1 MAEDRNHPTTDPD
14 RASPGHH
21 DQAKPTDQLRRL
33 IPLGT
38 GIAGILLGIWLAV
51 FIMPGFGLFES
62 SALGRYIDERSLI
75 AARAASEG
83 VRTEVAEQLAALEAQ
98 KEIIENLTNPP
109 GLSVTEIVGQYRDA
123 VVTIVTV
130 IPDPVYDGEERHFIG
145 TGFILN
151 RYGMIATNEHVIG
164 GASSI
169 SVILAD
175 GREYEARKINSDRD
189 SDLAILQID
198 GEGELPGV
206 VVMGDSDEITV
217 GEPVVA
223 IGSPVSRN
231 FAGTVTSGII
241 SGKDR
246 EVYIGDLVIGYLQT
260 DAAINEGNSG
270 GPLFNSRGEVIG
282 INTAKMSENIQ
293 GIGLS
298 IPINLLKDKLTA
310 LSRPPLY
317 MGFTTRDLNADA
329 LEALGL
335 GNGIVVIAVDEASPA
350 ELAGIQEQDI
360 ILSVD
365 GIMIN
370 GAGQLNEVRD
380 RYEAGQSVKVK
391 IRRGTEILTLE
402 LRLIPSP

>member
-1 MAEDRNHPTTDPD
+1 MAEDRNHPTTNPD
-14 RASPGHH
+14 RDEPGQH
-21 DQAKPTDQLRRL
+21 DQAKGTDQLRRC
-33 IPLGT
+33 IPIVT
-38 GIAGILLGIWLAV
+38 GFAGILLGFWLAI
-51 FIMPGFGLFES
+51 FIMPGFGFFES
-62 SALGRYIDERSLI
+62 STLGRYIDERSLI

-98 KEIIENLTNPP
+98 KEIIEKLTNPP
-109 GLSVTEIVGQYRDA
+109 GLSVAEIVGQYRDA

-151 RYGMIATNEHVIG
+151 RDGMIATNQHVIG
-164 GASSI
+164 GASAI

-175 GREYEARKINSDRD
+175 GREYEAREIKSDRD
-189 SDLAILQID
+189 SDLAIIQID
-198 GEGELPGV
+198 GEGDLPGV

-298 IPINLLKDKLTA
+298 IPINLLKDKLAA

-317 MGFTTRDLNADA
+317 MGFTTRDLNEDA

-335 GNGIVVIAVDEASPA
+335 NNGIVVIAVDEASPA
-350 ELAGIQEQDI
+350 EVAGIREQDI

-365 GIMIN
+365 GILIY
-370 GAGQLNEVRD
+370 GAGQLNEIRD
-380 RYEAGQSVKVK
+380 RYEPGQSAKVQL
-391 IRRGTEILTLE
+391 RRGTEILTLE
-402 LRLIPSP
+402 LRLIPTP